1 MTPEDRA
8 RETIDDLLDAAGWD
22 VKDYGRQDISRPV
35 AIREFPLTTGSADYL
50 LYLDGEA
57 VGAIEAKSRG
67 TTLSAVAEQSQKYL
81 EGLREALPS
90 AQLPLPFAYESTGA
104 ETFFRDERDPH
115 PRSRRVFAFHR
126 PETLRAWLAEP
137 DTLRAR
143 LQALPPLVTRG
154 LRDCQIEALTGLED
168 SLAHDRPRALVQM
181 ATGSG
186 KSFTAVTLV
195 HRLAKHARIG
205 RVLVLVDRNNL
216 ARQMETEFATFRT
229 PDTHRLFTSLYPVQR
244 LTSGAMDPEAKVVIA
259 TIQRVY
265 SLLRGDDLDEQADEV
280 SAFERP
286 AGGTPAGLAEAASES
301 ADDTPNGSASPAGYA
316 VKRTVEVAY
325 NPEIPPETFDLIVV
339 DECHRSIYNVWRQV
353 LEYFD
358 AHIVGLTA
366 TPSATTVGFF
376 HKNLVS
382 EYGHARAVADAVNVP
397 FDVWRIRTAITESG
411 ATVEQ
416 GNHVYKRDKRT
427 RAERQAILDE
437 DTTYEGRQ
445 LDRSVVSHD
454 QIRTVI
460 RAFRDALPRMFPGR
474 TDVPKTL
481 VFAKDDSHAE
491 DIVRIVREEFGK
503 GNRFAKKIT
512 YQAQDPEG
520 LIKEFRQSHE
530 PRIAVSVDMIATGT
544 DIKPLE
550 VLLFMRDVKSQA
562 YFDQMKGRGT
572 RVVSTD
578 ELHTVTPDA
587 PRKDRFVLVDAVGVT
602 ETDKTSTRPLDR
614 DPTLS
619 TEKLLTNVGLGVRD
633 ADTLATL
640 AARLDRLRKRL
651 SDRETD
657 EIEALAG
664 RSLDEIVSG
673 LVRAAD
679 PDEAEDRALAD
690 AIGEGE
696 AAHADDLAPEAIERA
711 ARALAVEACAPFI
724 RPEVRDAVLAASRR
738 SHEQLIDTVTLDRV
752 IESGPDVTAAD
763 RARQTVETWEQFIHD
778 HRDEIDALA
787 LFFQRP
793 YGERHV
799 TLRQVKDLA
808 AAMNAP
814 DLRLTPERLWDAYAT
829 LQRDTV
835 RGAGEKRLLAD
846 VVQLVRRAMDETDR
860 LAPHRESVDARFHAW
875 LAGQERAGRTF
886 TVEQIEWLEMIRDHI
901 AVNLDMRPDDL
912 WISPFEERGGAVRA
926 REVFDGDVDA
936 ILAEIND
943 ALAA

>member
-1 MTPEDRA
+1 MKPEDRA
-8 RETIDDLLDAAGWD
+8 RETIDDLLRAAGWD
-22 VKDYGRQDISRPV
+22 VVDYGKQDISKPGV
-35 AIREFPLTTGSADYL
+35 AIREFPLTTGFADYL
-50 LYLDGEA
+50 LYVDGEA
-57 VGAIEAKSRG
+57 VGAIEAKAAG

-81 EGLREALPS
+81 EGLKAALPS
-90 AQLPLPFAYESTGA
+90 AQVPLPFAYESTGT
-104 ETFFRDERDPH
+104 ETYFRDERDPH

-126 PETLRAWLAEP
+126 PETLRAWLAEA

-143 LQALPPLVTRG
+143 LRALPPLVTAV
-154 LRDCQIEALTGLED
+154 LRECQVEALTGLEA
-168 SLAHDRPRALVQM
+168 SLALDHPRALVQM

-195 HRLAKHARIG
+195 HRLAKHAEIG

-216 ARQMETEFATFRT
+216 GRQMETEFATYRT

-244 LTSGAMDPEAKVVIA
+244 LTSGAIDPQAKVVIS

-265 SLLRGDDLDEQADEV
+265 SLLRGDDLDVAADER
-280 SAFERP
+280 SAFEQP
-286 AGGTPAGLAEAASES
+286 AAGALAVPVGEGR
-301 ADDTPNGSASPAGYA
+301 DGDAGYTA
-316 VKRTVEVAY
+316 KRTVEVAY
-325 NPEIPPETFDLIVV
+325 NPGLPPETFDLIVV

-376 HKNLVS
+376 NKNLVS
-382 EYGHARAVADAVNVP
+382 EYGHARAVADRVNVP
-397 FDVWRIRTAITESG
+397 FDVWRIRTEITEKG
-411 ATVEQ
+411 ATVER

-427 RAERQAILDE
+427 RAERQEVLDE
-437 DTTYEGRQ
+437 DAAYEGRQ
-445 LDRSVVSHD
+445 LDRSVVSRD

-520 LIKEFRQSHE
+520 LIKEFRQSHD

-614 DPTLS
+614 DPGVS
-619 TEKLLTNVGLGVRD
+619 TKELVANVGLGVRD
-633 ADTLATL
+633 DDTLATL
-640 AARLDRLRKRL
+640 AARLDTLRKRL
-651 SDRETD
+651 SENETAKL
-657 EIEALAG
+657 EALAD
-664 RSLDEIVSG
+664 RPLDDVVRA
-673 LVRAAD
+673 LVQAAD
-679 PDEAEDRALAD
+679 PTEAEDLALAAAAEAGEPVHPGDLTPD
-690 AIGEGE
+690 AIQ
-696 AAHADDLAPEAIERA
+696 RA
-711 ARALAVEACAPFI
+711 RRELVQAACAPFNN
-724 RPEVRDAVLAASRR
+724 PAFRDAVVAASGR
-738 SHEQLIDTVTLDRV
+738 SHEQLIDTVSLDRV
-752 IESGPDVTAAD
+752 IESGPDVTATD
-763 RARQTVETWEQFIHD
+763 RARAAVETWETFIEAN
-778 HRDEIDALA
+778 RDEIDALA

-793 YGERHV
+793 YGDRH
-799 TLRQVKDLA
+799 L
-808 AAMNAP
+808 
-814 DLRLTPERLWDAYAT
+814 T
-829 LQRDTV
+829 LQQIKT
-835 RGAGEKRLLAD
+835 LA
-846 VVQLVRRAMDETDR
+846 QAME
-860 LAPHRESVDARFHAW
+860 A
-875 LAGQERAGRTF
+875 
-886 TVEQIEWLEMIRDHI
+886 
-901 AVNLDMRPDDL
+901 
-912 WISPFEERGGAVRA
+912 
-926 REVFDGDVDA
+926 
-936 ILAEIND
+936 
-943 ALAA
+943 